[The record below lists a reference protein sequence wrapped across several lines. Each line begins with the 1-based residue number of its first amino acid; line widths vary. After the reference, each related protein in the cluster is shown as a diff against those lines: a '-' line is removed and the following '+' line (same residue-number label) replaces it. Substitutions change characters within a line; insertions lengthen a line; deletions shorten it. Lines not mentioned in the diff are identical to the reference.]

1 MMAKLLQDNME
12 ISIKLERQNGEIV
25 IDCSAHYEIAAE
37 EYGMSARQGTPIVLS
52 DAQETA
58 IKKFAGQV
66 IKEIKDHEAIS

>member
-1 MMAKLLQDNME
+1 MAKLLQDNLE

-25 IDCSAHYEIAAE
+25 IDCSAHYEVSAE
-37 EYGMSARQGTPIVLS
+37 EYGMSSRKGTSIILS
-52 DAQETA
+52 DVQETA